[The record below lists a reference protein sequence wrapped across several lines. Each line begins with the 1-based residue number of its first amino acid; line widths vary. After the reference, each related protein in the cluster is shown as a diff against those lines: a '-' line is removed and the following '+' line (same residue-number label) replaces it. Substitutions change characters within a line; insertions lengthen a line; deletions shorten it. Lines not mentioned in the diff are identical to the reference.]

1 MHGHIA
7 EMFVENC
14 AEAARFR
21 RISLIGLRG
30 AGKSTLGKRLVE
42 DLGLP
47 FVELRMDEHT
57 EEEQNFAMAINE
69 MEMARLMEQAVQDH
83 QAGQLEKAA
92 KAYQHILLADE
103 RNAMALN
110 NLSLM
115 RDAHAALELLKKAL
129 EIDPYYVDALINT
142 SARMLELGNLNEAKA
157 YVKRLE
163 AFDPQDDRV
172 QKLRHRIES
181 AQPQK
186 MGILQTDSLSLE
198 QYIPLFSVII
208 PTHRRAGLLARALTS
223 IAQQTLSSSH
233 EIIVISDCEDE
244 NTEVVC
250 RKWLKS
256 TDTYVRRSGTPGPSL
271 SRNLGINMAKGEV
284 VLFLDDDDAWHPELL
299 AFLKESKELRQGH
312 PVYFNCT
319 IVKESR
325 EAGGIKKHSE
335 ILLNT
340 HGLLTSD
347 VFVKN
352 QVHMS
357 CFATPRVLL
366 HDLRFD
372 PYMRAYED
380 WDFLLFLFE
389 RKMPKHLNIL
399 GSQVHEVDDDTT
411 DRRGS
416 SQSANDHNAIIDYLY
431 VYRRHPASRDLQ
443 HKRAAL
449 LATAGLNLPP
459 ELL

>member
-1 MHGHIA
+1 
-7 EMFVENC
+7 
-14 AEAARFR
+14 
-21 RISLIGLRG
+21 
-30 AGKSTLGKRLVE
+30 
-42 DLGLP
+42 
-47 FVELRMDEHT
+47 MDRHT
-57 EEEQNFAMAINE
+57 EDGKNFALAVNE
-69 MEMARLMEQAVQDH
+69 MEMARLMEKAVHDQ
-83 QAGQLEKAA
+83 QVGELEKAA
-92 KAYQHILLADE
+92 KAYQNILLADE

-115 RDAHAALELLKKAL
+115 VDAQAAIELLKKAL
-129 EIDPYYVDALINT
+129 EIDPFYVDALINI
-142 SARMLELGNLNEAKA
+142 SARMLELGNLNEAKVF
-157 YVKRLE
+157 VKRLVTL
-163 AFDPQDDRV
+163 DPQDDRV
-172 QKLRHRIES
+172 QKLRYCIES
-181 AQPQK
+181 AQPQT
-186 MGILQTDSLSLE
+186 MSILQTDSLSVE
-198 QYIPLFSVII
+198 QYIPLFTVII
-208 PTHRRAGLLARALTS
+208 PTHRRANLLARALTS
-223 IAQQTLSSSH
+223 IAQQTLLSNH
-233 EIIVISDCEDE
+233 EVIVISDCEDE
-244 NTEVVC
+244 NTELVC

-256 TDTYVRRSGTPGPSL
+256 TDTYVRRSGAPGPSL
-271 SRNLGINMAKGEV
+271 SRNLGIKMAKGEV

-299 AFLKESKELRQGH
+299 ASLKESIELRQGH

-325 EAGGIKKHSE
+325 DVGGGKKHSE
-335 ILLNT
+335 TFLNT

-366 HDLRFD
+366 HGLRFD

-380 WDFLLFLFE
+380 WDFLLFVFE

-431 VYRRHPASRDLQ
+431 VYRRHPVSQELQ
-443 HKRAAL
+443 QKRAAL
-449 LATAGLNLPP
+449 LANAGLNLPP